1 MKNRESV
8 NGQLQL
14 ELPVFIAYACIIFEG
29 FYIAQVSE
37 LYNYRKNIMK
47 WKANVCSMEVLEK
60 FFIMKYNKNRKRE
73 FE

>member
-1 MKNRESV
+1 MFMKMEQRQYCGSMKNREIE

-47 WKANVCSMEVLEK
+47 WKS
-60 FFIMKYNKNRKRE
+60 KRL
-73 FE
+73 FDGSA

>member
-1 MKNRESV
+1 MFMKMEQRQYCGRMKNRENV

-47 WKANVCSMEVLEK
+47 WKS
-60 FFIMKYNKNRKRE
+60 KRL
-73 FE
+73 FDGSA